1 MCDGPT
7 LDPLTRVVRLQ
18 DMGEVL
24 LTDTV
29 GFIDRLPHALV
40 AAFRATLEEVA
51 EADVLLHVI
60 DASQPERDRQTA
72 AVTRVLAEVGADTVE
87 AIEVYNKIDA
97 LPSDERDALRARHPD
112 AVLVSARTGTG
123 VKDLLGRLAVV
134 TGLDTVRVTLS
145 YDVTDESDRARI
157 AHLYRVGRVVTQTS
171 RGSRTVVEA
180 DVPRRLSKRLIDD
193 GPRTARTSVAGT
205 R

>member
-1 MCDGPT
+1 
-7 LDPLTRVVRLQ
+7 LTRVVRLP
-18 DMGEVL
+18 DAGEVL

-51 EADVLLHVI
+51 EAGVLLHVI
-60 DASQPERDRQTA
+60 DASQPERDRQMA
-72 AVTRVLAEVGADTVE
+72 AVTRVLAEVGAETVE

-97 LPSDERDALRARHPD
+97 LPSDECDALRARHPEG
-112 AVLVSARTGTG
+112 VFVSARTGTG
-123 VKDLLGRLAVV
+123 VADLLARLAVV
-134 TGLDTVRVTLS
+134 TGLDTVRLTLS

-157 AHLYRVGRVVTQTS
+157 AHLYRIGRVVTQRN
-171 RGSRTVVEA
+171 RGRRTVVEA
-180 DVPRRLSKRLIDD
+180 DVPRRLSQRLIDD
-193 GPRTARTSVAGT
+193 GLRSDSAAART